1 MSPFRKVLIVDD
13 NETNLAILTE
23 LLESDFTLR
32 AVRAG
37 EEALRVAERFQPGII
52 LLDVMMPGLDGY
64 QTCRR
69 MRASPLLQDAVI
81 IMLSAK
87 AMPSEQAAG
96 IDAGA
101 DDYVTKPFDDSELL
115 EKIRKHA
122 PLEYAA
128 EC

>member
-1 MSPFRKVLIVDD
+1 
-13 NETNLAILTE
+13 
-23 LLESDFTLR
+23 
-32 AVRAG
+32 
-37 EEALRVAERFQPGII
+37 
-52 LLDVMMPGLDGY
+52 
-64 QTCRR
+64 